1 MKILITGISGQ
12 DGIFLTKLI
21 KEEYSNFNIIGTSR
35 NLNSNQFLKK
45 LKINDLKENQ
55 LINIINLDLESEQE
69 VSKFLSDFSPNMV
82 FNLAGPSSVNESI
95 KNPELEYVIT
105 KIFDNLIQGL
115 LESKNLCNFYQSS
128 TSEMYGLNNKLKI
141 YDETC
146 KFVPNSPYASGKLSN
161 HKKISSLRNK
171 YDWNIYS
178 GIMFNHESEYRKNE
192 FLFMKVITTAYKIKN
207 KNETT
212 LKLGSLE
219 YFRDWS
225 YAKDIV
231 EGILLLTQEGVEFD
245 YVLGSGVGTS
255 IENLVDIIFNLFD
268 LDYKNY
274 VEVENSI
281 LRINDPKVIISNP
294 NKIYKEL
301 GWKTKHTLENFIEKV
316 VKNLDF
322 N

>member
-21 KEEYSNFNIIGTSR
+21 KEEYSNFNIVGTSR
-35 NLNSNQFLKK
+35 NLNSSQFLKK
-45 LKINDLKENQ
+45 LNINDLKENQ
-55 LINIINLDLESEQE
+55 VINLVNLNLENKQE
-69 VSKFLSDFSPNMV
+69 VSRFITDFSPNIV
-82 FNLAGPSSVNESI
+82 FNLAGPSSVYESI
-95 KNPELEYVIT
+95 KNSSIENKIT

-115 LESKNLCNFYQSS
+115 LESKNLCNFFQSS
-128 TSEMYGLNNKLKI
+128 TSEMYGLNNKLEI

-146 KFVPNSPYASGKLSN
+146 KFIPNSPYASGKLSN
-161 HKKISSLRNK
+161 HKKICSLRNE
-171 YDWNIYS
+171 YNWNIYS

-192 FLFMKVITTAYKIKN
+192 FLFMKVISTAYKIKN
-207 KNETT
+207 NKEST

-219 YFRDWS
+219 YCRDWS

-231 EGILLLTQEGVEFD
+231 EGIMLLTQEGTEFD

-255 IENLVDIIFNLFD
+255 IEELVEIIFNLFN

-274 VEVENSI
+274 VEVDNTI
-281 LRINDPKVIISNP
+281 LRTNDPKVIISNP

-301 GWKTKHTLENFIEKV
+301 GWKTKHTLDNFIEKI
-316 VKNLDF
+316 VKNLYL
-322 N
+322 

>member
-1 MKILITGISGQ
+1 M
-12 DGIFLTKLI
+12 
-21 KEEYSNFNIIGTSR
+21 
-35 NLNSNQFLKK
+35 
-45 LKINDLKENQ
+45 KINDLKENQ

-105 KIFDNLIQGL
+105 KIFDNLIKGL

-255 IENLVDIIFNLFD
+255 IENLVEIIFNLFD

-274 VEVENSI
+274 VEVDNSI

-301 GWKTKHTLENFIEKV
+301 GWKTKYTVENIIERII
-316 VKNLDF
+316 KNLF
-322 N
+322 Y

>member
-21 KEEYSNFNIIGTSR
+21 KEEYSNFNIVGTSR
-35 NLNSNQFLKK
+35 NLSSSQFLKK
-45 LKINDLKENQ
+45 LNINDLKENQ
-55 LINIINLDLESEQE
+55 VINLVNLNLENKQE
-69 VSKFLSDFSPNMV
+69 VSKFLTDFSPNIV
-82 FNLAGPSSVNESI
+82 FNLTGPSSVYESI
-95 KNPELEYVIT
+95 KNSSIENKIT

-115 LESKNLCNFYQSS
+115 LESKNLCNFFQAS
-128 TSEMYGLNNKLKI
+128 TSEMYGLNNKLEI

-146 KFVPNSPYASGKLSN
+146 KFIPNSPYASGKLSN
-161 HKKISSLRNK
+161 HKKICSLRNE
-171 YDWNIYS
+171 YNWNIYS

-192 FLFMKVITTAYKIKN
+192 YLFMKVINTAYKIKN
-207 KNETT
+207 KKEST

-231 EGILLLTQEGVEFD
+231 EGIMLLTQEGTEFD

-255 IENLVDIIFNLFD
+255 IEQLVEIIFNLFD

-274 VEVENSI
+274 VEVDSTI
-281 LRINDPKVIISNP
+281 LRTNDPKVIISNP

-301 GWKTKHTLENFIEKV
+301 GWKTNHTLDNFIEKV
-316 VKNLDF
+316 VKNLYL
-322 N
+322 